1 MKITIKDFLVLSFV
15 TIVVILLIDGCYK
28 RVEKLENKCPPCEKA
43 GSTRTSGIAGS
54 SAGSSVGSSSGLNPS
69 PFTIL
74 DSKIATNQTNIVAT
88 NKVLKN
94 LEVSVQKNT
103 TGLLALQKEEQQV
116 KAKLKQAM
124 KGIKKEKHHH

>member
-1 MKITIKDFLVLSFV
+1 MKIIIKDFLVLSFV

-28 RVEKLENKCPPCEKA
+28 RVEKLENKCPPCEKT
-43 GSTRTSGIAGS
+43 GTKQ
-54 SAGSSVGSSSGLNPS
+54 SSVGLNPS

-88 NKVLKN
+88 NEVLKN
-94 LEVSVQKNT
+94 LEASIQKNT